1 MNARPADLIFLAHA
15 PSAAV
20 MNMLTTGYLTN
31 TNTVIHCSKYAPGW
45 KELRMKGYASCP
57 EWEARPEGCWGI
69 YQTDNGKK
77 RFYLVQK
84 NSKYDVRTGF
94 SVLVK

>member
-31 TNTVIHCSKYAPGW
+31 TNTVIHCSKY
-45 KELRMKGYASCP
+45 
-57 EWEARPEGCWGI
+57 
-69 YQTDNGKK
+69 DK
-77 RFYLVQK
+77 R
-84 NSKYDVRTGF
+84 NGF